1 MNIVGIVIAVLFIIT
16 ISNFVFKKFNIL
28 IDQTNISSH
37 KSFING
43 HKTIPLSGGFVF
55 FLILVFFLPENYQY
69 FTILIFFIF
78 LTGLLSDLDIL
89 HSPFFRIIFQIIII
103 VVYLFLFDNFV
114 SSIRVDFF
122 DNLLNIFFIKLFF
135 TSFCILVLINGTN
148 FIDGVNTLA
157 VGYFILV
164 ASNVLYLTEVIGLDL
179 DILLVSTCLTSLV
192 VIYIFNFFGKI
203 YLGDGGAYLI
213 SFVVG
218 VILIKFSNDNYLV
231 SPYYIV
237 ALLWYPAYENLF
249 SIIRKKIL
257 KKPPSTPDNE
267 HLHQLIYLYLN
278 KSFNINKNLSNP
290 LSGLL
295 VCLYNLFY
303 FFFILGHFKYYHTTI
318 LVYSILFNVLF
329 YNFLY
334 FLLKKKLI
342 HNKNNG

>member
-28 IDQTNISSH
+28 IDQTNISNH

-43 HKTIPLSGGFVF
+43 HKTTPLLGGFVF

-89 HSPFFRIIFQIIII
+89 HSPFLRIIFQTIII

-148 FIDGVNTLA
+148 FIDGVNTLV

-164 ASNVLYLTEVIGLDL
+164 ASNVLYLTEVNDLDL

-213 SFVVG
+213 SFVAG
-218 VILIKFSNDNYLV
+218 VTLIKFSNDNYLV

-257 KKPPSTPDNE
+257 KKTPSTPDNE
-267 HLHQLIYLYLN
+267 HLHQFIYLYLDR
-278 KSFNINKNLSNP
+278 SFNINKNFSNT
-290 LSGLL
+290 LSGILI
-295 VCLYNLFY
+295 CLYNLFY
-303 FFFILGHFKYYHTTI
+303 FLFIFDEYHQTET
-318 LVYSILFNVLF
+318 LAYSIIFNVLF
-329 YNFLY
+329 YNLLY
-334 FLLKKKLI
+334 FLLRKKLFK
-342 HNKNNG
+342 NK

>member
-1 MNIVGIVIAVLFIIT
+1 MNIVGIVIALLFIIT
-16 ISNFVFKKFNIL
+16 ISNFVFKKFDIL
-28 IDQTNISSH
+28 IDRTNISNH

-43 HKTIPLSGGFVF
+43 HKTTPLLGGFVF

-114 SSIRVDFF
+114 SSIRIDFF

-148 FIDGVNTLA
+148 FIDGVNTLV

-164 ASNVLYLTEVIGLDL
+164 ASNVLYLTEVKNLDL
-179 DILLVSTCLTSLV
+179 DILLVSTCLTCLV

-213 SFVVG
+213 SFVAG
-218 VILIKFSNDNYLV
+218 VTLIKFSNDNYLV

-257 KKPPSTPDNE
+257 KKTPSTPDNE
-267 HLHQLIYLYLN
+267 HLHQFIYLYLDR
-278 KSFNINKNLSNP
+278 SFNIDKNFSNT
-290 LSGLL
+290 LSGILI
-295 VCLYNLFY
+295 CIYNLFY
-303 FFFILGHFKYYHTTI
+303 FLTIFDNFNHTET
-318 LVYSILFNVLF
+318 LVYSIIFNVLF
-329 YNFLY
+329 YNLLY
-334 FLLKKKLI
+334 FLLRKKLFK
-342 HNKNNG
+342 NK

>member
-1 MNIVGIVIAVLFIIT
+1 MNIVGIAIAVLFIIT

-28 IDQTNISSH
+28 IDQTNISTH

-43 HKTIPLSGGFVF
+43 HKTAPLLGGFVF

-89 HSPFFRIIFQIIII
+89 HSPFLRIIFQIIII

-148 FIDGVNTLA
+148 FIDGVNTLV

-179 DILLVSTCLTSLV
+179 DILLVSTCLTCLV

-213 SFVVG
+213 SFVAG
-218 VILIKFSNDNYLV
+218 VTLIKFSNDNYLV

-257 KKPPSTPDNE
+257 KKSPSVPDNE
-267 HLHQLIYLYLN
+267 HLHQLSYLYLD
-278 KSFNINKNLSNP
+278 KLFNIDKNLSNT
-290 LSGLL
+290 LSGILI
-295 VCLYNLFY
+295 CLYNLFY
-303 FFFILGHFKYYHTTI
+303 FLTI
-318 LVYSILFNVLF
+318 FDNFNYTKTLVYSIIFNVLF

-334 FLLKKKLI
+334 FLLRKKLYK
-342 HNKNNG
+342 NK

>member
-16 ISNFVFKKFNIL
+16 ISNFVFKKFDIL
-28 IDQTNISSH
+28 IDRTNISNH

-43 HKTIPLSGGFVF
+43 HKTTPLLGGFVF
-55 FLILVFFLPENYQY
+55 FLILVFFLPKNYQY

-89 HSPFFRIIFQIIII
+89 HSPFFRIIFQTIII

-148 FIDGVNTLA
+148 FIDGVNTLV

-164 ASNVLYLTEVIGLDL
+164 ASNVLYLTEVKGLDL
-179 DILLVSTCLTSLV
+179 DILLVSTCLISLV

-213 SFVVG
+213 SFVIG
-218 VILIKFSNDNYLV
+218 VTLIKFSNDNYLV

-249 SIIRKKIL
+249 SIIRKKIS
-257 KKPPSTPDNE
+257 KKPPSAPDNK
-267 HLHQLIYLYLN
+267 HLHQFIYLYLD
-278 KSFNINKNLSNP
+278 KLFNIDKNFSNT
-290 LSGLL
+290 LSGILI
-295 VCLYNLFY
+295 CLYNLFY
-303 FFFILGHFKYYHTTI
+303 FLFIFDEYNQTETLA
-318 LVYSILFNVLF
+318 YSIIFNVLF
-329 YNFLY
+329 YNLLY
-334 FLLKKKLI
+334 FLLRKKLYK
-342 HNKNNG
+342 NK

>member
-16 ISNFVFKKFNIL
+16 ISNFVFKKFDVL
-28 IDQTNISSH
+28 IDRTNISNH

-43 HKTIPLSGGFVF
+43 HKTTPLLGGFVF

-148 FIDGVNTLA
+148 FIDGVNTLV

-164 ASNVLYLTEVIGLDL
+164 ASNVLYLTEVNNLDL

-213 SFVVG
+213 SFAIG
-218 VILIKFSNDNYLV
+218 VTLIKFSNDNYLV

-257 KKPPSTPDNE
+257 KKTPSTPDNE
-267 HLHQLIYLYLN
+267 HLHQFIYLYLD
-278 KSFNINKNLSNP
+278 KSFNIDKNFSNT
-290 LSGLL
+290 LSGILI
-295 VCLYNLFY
+295 CLYNLFY
-303 FFFILGHFKYYHTTI
+303 FLFIFDEYHQTET
-318 LVYSILFNVLF
+318 LAYSIIFNVLF
-329 YNFLY
+329 YNLLY
-334 FLLKKKLI
+334 FLLRKKLFK
-342 HNKNNG
+342 NK

>member
-1 MNIVGIVIAVLFIIT
+1 MNIVGTVIAVLFIIT
-16 ISNFVFKKFNIL
+16 VSNFVFKKFNIL

-114 SSIRVDFF
+114 SSIRIDFF

-164 ASNVLYLTEVIGLDL
+164 ASNVLYLTEVKGLDL

-213 SFVVG
+213 SFVIG
-218 VILIKFSNDNYLV
+218 VTLIKFSNDNYLV

-249 SIIRKKIL
+249 SIIRKKIS
-257 KKPPSTPDNE
+257 KKTPSTPDNE
-267 HLHQLIYLYLN
+267 HLHQLIYLYLDR
-278 KSFNINKNLSNP
+278 SFNINKNFSNT
-290 LSGLL
+290 LSGILI
-295 VCLYNLFY
+295 CLYNLFY
-303 FFFILGHFKYYHTTI
+303 FLFILDEYHQTET
-318 LVYSILFNVLF
+318 LAYSIIFNVLF
-329 YNFLY
+329 YNLLY
-334 FLLKKKLI
+334 FLLRKKLFK
-342 HNKNNG
+342 NK

>member
-16 ISNFVFKKFNIL
+16 ISNFVFKKFDIL
-28 IDQTNISSH
+28 IDRTNISNH

-43 HKTIPLSGGFVF
+43 HKTTPLLGGFVF

-89 HSPFFRIIFQIIII
+89 HSPFLRIIFQTIII

-148 FIDGVNTLA
+148 FIDGVNTL
-157 VGYFILV
+157 VIGYFILV
-164 ASNVLYLTEVIGLDL
+164 ASNILYLTEVNNLNL
-179 DILLVSTCLTSLV
+179 DILLVSTCLTCLV

-213 SFVVG
+213 SFVAG
-218 VILIKFSNDNYLV
+218 VTLIKFSNDNYLV

-257 KKPPSTPDNE
+257 KKTPSTPDNE
-267 HLHQLIYLYLN
+267 HLHQFIYLYLD
-278 KSFNINKNLSNP
+278 KSFNIDKNFSNT
-290 LSGLL
+290 LSGILI
-295 VCLYNLFY
+295 CLYNLFY
-303 FFFILGHFKYYHTTI
+303 FLFILDEYHQTET
-318 LVYSILFNVLF
+318 LAYSIIFNVLF
-329 YNFLY
+329 YNLLY
-334 FLLKKKLI
+334 FLLRKKLFK
-342 HNKNNG
+342 NK

>member
-16 ISNFVFKKFNIL
+16 ISNFVFKKFNVL
-28 IDQTNISSH
+28 IDQTNISNH

-43 HKTIPLSGGFVF
+43 HKTTPLLGGFVF

-114 SSIRVDFF
+114 SSIRIDFF

-148 FIDGVNTLA
+148 FIDGVNTL
-157 VGYFILV
+157 VIGYFILV
-164 ASNVLYLTEVIGLDL
+164 ASNILYLTEVNNLNL

-192 VIYIFNFFGKI
+192 IIYIFNFFGKI

-213 SFVVG
+213 SFAIG
-218 VILIKFSNDNYLV
+218 VTLIKFSNDNYLV

-257 KKPPSTPDNE
+257 KKFPSAPDNE

-278 KSFNINKNLSNP
+278 KSFNIDKNFSNT
-290 LSGLL
+290 LSGVLI
-295 VCLYNLFY
+295 CLYNLFY
-303 FFFILGHFKYYHTTI
+303 FLFIFDEYHQTET
-318 LVYSILFNVLF
+318 LAYSIIFNVLF
-329 YNFLY
+329 YNLLY
-334 FLLKKKLI
+334 FLLRKKLFK
-342 HNKNNG
+342 NK

>member
-1 MNIVGIVIAVLFIIT
+1 MNIVGIVITLLFIIT

-28 IDQTNISSH
+28 IDRTNISNH

-43 HKTIPLSGGFVF
+43 HKTTPLLGGFVF

-89 HSPFFRIIFQIIII
+89 HSPFFRIIFQTIII

-148 FIDGVNTLA
+148 FIDGVNTLV

-164 ASNVLYLTEVIGLDL
+164 ASNVLYLTEVKNLDL

-213 SFVVG
+213 SFVIG
-218 VILIKFSNDNYLV
+218 VTLIKFSNDNYLV

-257 KKPPSTPDNE
+257 KKTPSTPDNE
-267 HLHQLIYLYLN
+267 HLHQFIYLYLD
-278 KSFNINKNLSNP
+278 KLFNINKNFSNT
-290 LSGLL
+290 LSGILI
-295 VCLYNLFY
+295 CLYNLFY
-303 FFFILGHFKYYHTTI
+303 FLFIFDEYNQTETLA
-318 LVYSILFNVLF
+318 YSIIFNVLF
-329 YNFLY
+329 YNLLY
-334 FLLKKKLI
+334 FLLRKKLFR
-342 HNKNNG
+342 NK

>member
-16 ISNFVFKKFNIL
+16 ISNFVFKKFNVL
-28 IDQTNISSH
+28 IDQTNISNH

-114 SSIRVDFF
+114 SSIRIDFF

-135 TSFCILVLINGTN
+135 TSFCLLVLINGTN
-148 FIDGVNTLA
+148 FIDGVNTL
-157 VGYFILV
+157 VIGYFILV
-164 ASNVLYLTEVIGLDL
+164 ASNILYLTEVNNLNL

-192 VIYIFNFFGKI
+192 IIYIFNFFGKI

-213 SFVVG
+213 SFVMV
-218 VILIKFSNDNYLV
+218 
-231 SPYYIV
+231 
-237 ALLWYPAYENLF
+237 
-249 SIIRKKIL
+249 
-257 KKPPSTPDNE
+257 
-267 HLHQLIYLYLN
+267 LH
-278 KSFNINKNLSNP
+278 
-290 LSGLL
+290 
-295 VCLYNLFY
+295 
-303 FFFILGHFKYYHTTI
+303 
-318 LVYSILFNVLF
+318 
-329 YNFLY
+329 
-334 FLLKKKLI
+334 
-342 HNKNNG
+342 

>member
-1 MNIVGIVIAVLFIIT
+1 MNIVGTVIAVLFIIT
-16 ISNFVFKKFNIL
+16 ISNFVFKKFDIL
-28 IDQTNISSH
+28 IDRTNISNH

-43 HKTIPLSGGFVF
+43 HKTTPLLGGFVF

-89 HSPFFRIIFQIIII
+89 HSPFFRIIFQIIVI
-103 VVYLFLFDNFV
+103 VAYLFLFDNFV

-148 FIDGVNTLA
+148 FIDGVNTLV

-164 ASNVLYLTEVIGLDL
+164 ASNVLYLTEVNDLDL

-213 SFVVG
+213 SFVIG
-218 VILIKFSNDNYLV
+218 VTLIKFSNDNYLV

-257 KKPPSTPDNE
+257 KKTPSTPDNE
-267 HLHQLIYLYLN
+267 HLHQLIYLYLD
-278 KSFNINKNLSNP
+278 KSFNIEKNFSNT
-290 LSGLL
+290 LSGILIS
-295 VCLYNLFY
+295 LYNLFY
-303 FFFILGHFKYYHTTI
+303 FLFILGEYHQTET
-318 LVYSILFNVLF
+318 LVYSVIFNVLI
-329 YNFLY
+329 YNLLY
-334 FLLKKKLI
+334 FLLRKKLFK
-342 HNKNNG
+342 NK

>member
-89 HSPFFRIIFQIIII
+89 HSPFLRIIFQTIII

-148 FIDGVNTLA
+148 FIDGVNTLV

-164 ASNVLYLTEVIGLDL
+164 ASNILYLTEVVDLDL
-179 DILLVSTCLTSLV
+179 DILLVSTCLTCLV

-257 KKPPSTPDNE
+257 KKTPSTPDNE
-267 HLHQLIYLYLN
+267 HLHQLIYLYLDR
-278 KSFNINKNLSNP
+278 SFNINKNFSNT
-290 LSGLL
+290 LSGILI
-295 VCLYNLFY
+295 CLYNLFY
-303 FFFILGHFKYYHTTI
+303 FLFIFDEYNQTETLA
-318 LVYSILFNVLF
+318 YSIIFNVLF
-329 YNFLY
+329 YNLLY
-334 FLLKKKLI
+334 FLLRKKLFK
-342 HNKNNG
+342 NK

>member
-28 IDQTNISSH
+28 IDQTNISIH

-43 HKTIPLSGGFVF
+43 HKTTPLLGGLVF

-89 HSPFFRIIFQIIII
+89 HSPFYRIIFQTIVI

-114 SSIRVDFF
+114 LSIRVDFF

-135 TSFCILVLINGTN
+135 TSFCILILINGTN
-148 FIDGVNTLA
+148 FIDGVNTLVA
-157 VGYFILV
+157 GYFILV
-164 ASNVLYLTEVIGLDL
+164 VSNVIYLTDVNNLNL
-179 DILLVSTCLTSLV
+179 DILLVSTCLTCLV

-203 YLGDGGAYLI
+203 YLGDGGAYII
-213 SFVVG
+213 SFVIG
-218 VILIKFSNDNYLV
+218 VTLIKFSNENYLV

-303 FFFILGHFKYYHTTI
+303 FFFILGYFKYYHTTI

>member
-28 IDQTNISSH
+28 IDQTNISTH
-37 KSFING
+37 KSFIDG
-43 HKTIPLSGGFVF
+43 HKTTPLLGGFVF

-89 HSPFFRIIFQIIII
+89 HSPLFRIIFQTIII

-148 FIDGVNTLA
+148 FIDGVNTLV

-164 ASNVLYLTEVIGLDL
+164 ASNILYLTEVIGLDL
-179 DILLVSTCLTSLV
+179 DILLVSTCLTCLV

-203 YLGDGGAYLI
+203 YLGDGGAYLV
-213 SFVVG
+213 SFVAG
-218 VILIKFSNDNYLV
+218 VTLIKFSNDNYLV

-249 SIIRKKIL
+249 SIIRKKIS
-257 KKPPSTPDNE
+257 KKSPSVPDNE
-267 HLHQLIYLYLN
+267 HLHQFIYLYLD
-278 KSFNINKNLSNP
+278 KLFNIDKNFSNT
-290 LSGLL
+290 LSGVLI
-295 VCLYNLFY
+295 CLYNLFY
-303 FFFILGHFKYYHTTI
+303 FLFIFDEYNQTEI
-318 LVYSILFNVLF
+318 LAYSIIFNVLF
-329 YNFLY
+329 YNLLY
-334 FLLKKKLI
+334 FLLRKKLFR
-342 HNKNNG
+342 NK

>member
-28 IDQTNISSH
+28 IDRTNISNH

-43 HKTIPLSGGFVF
+43 HKTTPLLGGFVF

-89 HSPFFRIIFQIIII
+89 HSPFFRIIFQTIII

-157 VGYFILV
+157 VGYFILIF
-164 ASNVLYLTEVIGLDL
+164 SNVLYLTEVENLDL
-179 DILLVSTCLTSLV
+179 NILLVSTCLTSLV

-218 VILIKFSNDNYLV
+218 VTLIKFSNDNYLV

-249 SIIRKKIL
+249 SIIRKKIS
-257 KKPPSTPDNE
+257 KKFPSIPDNE
-267 HLHQLIYLYLN
+267 HLHQLIYLYLG
-278 KSFNINKNLSNP
+278 KSFSIDKNFSNT
-290 LSGLL
+290 LSGIII
-295 VCLYNLFY
+295 CLYNLFY
-303 FFFILGHFKYYHTTI
+303 LLIIFDNFNHTET
-318 LVYSILFNVLF
+318 LVYSIIFNVLF

-334 FLLKKKLI
+334 FLLRKKLYK
-342 HNKNNG
+342 NK

>member
-1 MNIVGIVIAVLFIIT
+1 MNTVGIVIAALFIIT
-16 ISNFVFKKFNIL
+16 ISNFVFKKFDVL
-28 IDQTNISSH
+28 IDRTNISNH

-43 HKTIPLSGGFVF
+43 HKTTPLLGGFVF

-89 HSPFFRIIFQIIII
+89 HSPFFRVIFQTIII

-148 FIDGVNTLA
+148 FIDGVNTLV

-164 ASNVLYLTEVIGLDL
+164 ASNVLYLTEVKELNL
-179 DILLVSTCLTSLV
+179 DILFVSTCITCLV

-213 SFVVG
+213 SFVAG
-218 VILIKFSNDNYLV
+218 VTLIKFSNDNYLV

-249 SIIRKKIL
+249 SIIRKKIS

-267 HLHQLIYLYLN
+267 HLHQFIYLYLD
-278 KSFNINKNLSNP
+278 KSFNVDKNFSNT
-290 LSGLL
+290 LSGILI
-295 VCLYNLFY
+295 CLYNLFY
-303 FFFILGHFKYYHTTI
+303 FLTIFDNFNHTETLI
-318 LVYSILFNVLF
+318 YSIIFNVLF
-329 YNFLY
+329 YNLLY
-334 FLLKKKLI
+334 FLLRKKLFK
-342 HNKNNG
+342 NK

>member
-1 MNIVGIVIAVLFIIT
+1 MNIVGIVAAVLFIIT

-28 IDQTNISSH
+28 IDQTNISNH

-69 FTILIFFIF
+69 LTILIFFIF

-89 HSPFFRIIFQIIII
+89 HSPFLRIIFQIIII

-148 FIDGVNTLA
+148 FIDGVNTLV

-179 DILLVSTCLTSLV
+179 DTLLVSACLTCLV

-203 YLGDGGAYLI
+203 FLGDGGSYLI
-213 SFVVG
+213 SFVFG
-218 VILIKFSNDNYLV
+218 VTLIKFSSDNYLV

-249 SIIRKKIL
+249 SIIRKKIS
-257 KKPPSTPDNE
+257 KKTPSTPDNE
-267 HLHQLIYLYLN
+267 HLHQLIYLYLD
-278 KSFNINKNLSNP
+278 KSFNINKNISNT
-290 LSGLL
+290 LSGILI
-295 VCLYNLFY
+295 CLYNLFY
-303 FFFILGHFKYYHTTI
+303 FLFILNEYHQTET
-318 LVYSILFNVLF
+318 LAYSIIFNVLI
-329 YNFLY
+329 YNLLY
-334 FLLKKKLI
+334 FLLRKKLFK
-342 HNKNNG
+342 NK

>member
-1 MNIVGIVIAVLFIIT
+1 MNIVGTVIAVLFIAT

-55 FLILVFFLPENYQY
+55 FLTLVFFLPENYQY

-114 SSIRVDFF
+114 SSIRIDFF
-122 DNLLNIFFIKLFF
+122 DNLLNIFFIKLIF

-148 FIDGVNTLA
+148 FIDGVNTL
-157 VGYFILV
+157 VIGYFILV
-164 ASNVLYLTEVIGLDL
+164 ASNILYLTEVNNLNL

-192 VIYIFNFFGKI
+192 IIYIFNFFGKI

-213 SFVVG
+213 SFVISVT
-218 VILIKFSNDNYLV
+218 LIKFHNENYLV

>member
-28 IDQTNISSH
+28 IDQTNISNH

-43 HKTIPLSGGFVF
+43 HKTTPLLGGVVF

-69 FTILIFFIF
+69 FTILIFFVF

-114 SSIRVDFF
+114 PSIRVDFF

-148 FIDGVNTLA
+148 FIDGVNTLV

-164 ASNVLYLTEVIGLDL
+164 ASNILYLTEVIGLDL

-213 SFVVG
+213 SFVAG
-218 VILIKFSNDNYLV
+218 VTLIKFSNDNYIV

-257 KKPPSTPDNE
+257 KKFPSAPDNE
-267 HLHQLIYLYLN
+267 HLHQLIYLYLD
-278 KSFNINKNLSNP
+278 KSFNVDKNFSNT
-290 LSGLL
+290 LSGILI
-295 VCLYNLFY
+295 CLYNLFY
-303 FFFILGHFKYYHTTI
+303 FLAIFDNFDHTET
-318 LVYSILFNVLF
+318 LVYSIIFNVF
-329 YNFLY
+329 VYNFLY
-334 FLLKKKLI
+334 FLLRKKTYK
-342 HNKNNG
+342 NK

>member
-1 MNIVGIVIAVLFIIT
+1 MNIVGIVIAALFIIT
-16 ISNFVFKKFNIL
+16 ISNFVFKKFDVL
-28 IDQTNISSH
+28 IDRTNISNH

-43 HKTIPLSGGFVF
+43 HKTTPLLGGFVF

-89 HSPFFRIIFQIIII
+89 HSPFLRIIFQTIII

-148 FIDGVNTLA
+148 FIDGVNTLV

-164 ASNVLYLTEVIGLDL
+164 ASNVLYLTEVKNLDL
-179 DILLVSTCLTSLV
+179 DILLVSTCLTCLV

-213 SFVVG
+213 SFVIG
-218 VILIKFSNDNYLV
+218 VTLIKFSNDNYLV

-257 KKPPSTPDNE
+257 KKTPSTPDNE
-267 HLHQLIYLYLN
+267 HLHQFIYLYLD
-278 KSFNINKNLSNP
+278 KLFNINKNFSNT
-290 LSGLL
+290 LSGILI
-295 VCLYNLFY
+295 CLYNLFY
-303 FFFILGHFKYYHTTI
+303 FLFILDEYHQTET
-318 LVYSILFNVLF
+318 LAYSIIFNVLI
-329 YNFLY
+329 YNLLY
-334 FLLKKKLI
+334 FLLRKKLFK
-342 HNKNNG
+342 NK

>member
-89 HSPFFRIIFQIIII
+89 HSPFFRIIFQTIII

-114 SSIRVDFF
+114 SSIRIDFF

-148 FIDGVNTLA
+148 FIDGVNTLV

-164 ASNVLYLTEVIGLDL
+164 ASNVLYLTEVKNLDL
-179 DILLVSTCLTSLV
+179 DILLVSTCLTCLV

-213 SFVVG
+213 SFVAG
-218 VILIKFSNDNYLV
+218 VTLIKFSNDNYIV

-249 SIIRKKIL
+249 SIIRKKIS
-257 KKPPSTPDNE
+257 KKTPSTPDNE
-267 HLHQLIYLYLN
+267 HLHQFIYLYLDR
-278 KSFNINKNLSNP
+278 SFNINKNFSNT
-290 LSGLL
+290 LSGILI
-295 VCLYNLFY
+295 CLYNLFY
-303 FFFILGHFKYYHTTI
+303 FLFILDEYHQTET
-318 LVYSILFNVLF
+318 LAYSVIFNVLF
-329 YNFLY
+329 YNLLY
-334 FLLKKKLI
+334 FLLRKKLFR
-342 HNKNNG
+342 NK

>member
-1 MNIVGIVIAVLFIIT
+1 M
-16 ISNFVFKKFNIL
+16 
-28 IDQTNISSH
+28 
-37 KSFING
+37 
-43 HKTIPLSGGFVF
+43 GGFVF

-89 HSPFFRIIFQIIII
+89 HSPFFRIIFQTIII

-148 FIDGVNTLA
+148 FIDGVNTLV

-164 ASNVLYLTEVIGLDL
+164 ASNVLYLTELIGLDL
-179 DILLVSTCLTSLV
+179 DILLVSTCLTCLV

-213 SFVVG
+213 SFVTG
-218 VILIKFSNDNYLV
+218 ITLIKFSNDNYLV

-257 KKPPSTPDNE
+257 SKSPSTPDNK
-267 HLHQLIYLYLN
+267 HLHQLIFLYLD
-278 KSFNINKNLSNP
+278 KSFNIDKNFSNT
-290 LSGLL
+290 LSGILI
-295 VCLYNLFY
+295 CLYNLFY
-303 FFFILGHFKYYHTTI
+303 FLIIFDNFNHTET
-318 LVYSILFNVLF
+318 LVYSVIFNVLF
-329 YNFLY
+329 YNLLY
-334 FLLKKKLI
+334 LLLIKKLFK
-342 HNKNNG
+342 NK

>member
-1 MNIVGIVIAVLFIIT
+1 MNIVGTVIAVLFIIT
-16 ISNFVFKKFNIL
+16 ISNFVFKKFDVL
-28 IDQTNISSH
+28 IDRTNISNH

-43 HKTIPLSGGFVF
+43 HKTTPLSGGFVF

-89 HSPFFRIIFQIIII
+89 HSPFLRIIFQTIII

-148 FIDGVNTLA
+148 FIDGVNTLV

-179 DILLVSTCLTSLV
+179 DILLVSTCLTCLV

-213 SFVVG
+213 SFVAG
-218 VILIKFSNDNYLV
+218 VTLIKFSNDNYLV

-257 KKPPSTPDNE
+257 KKTPSTPDNE
-267 HLHQLIYLYLN
+267 HLHQLIYLYLD
-278 KSFNINKNLSNP
+278 KSFNINKNFSNT
-290 LSGLL
+290 LSGILI
-295 VCLYNLFY
+295 CLYNLFY
-303 FFFILGHFKYYHTTI
+303 FLTI
-318 LVYSILFNVLF
+318 FDNFNYTKTLVYSIIFNVLF

-334 FLLKKKLI
+334 FLLRKKLY
-342 HNKNNG
+342 KNI

>member
-16 ISNFVFKKFNIL
+16 ISNFVFKKFDIL
-28 IDQTNISSH
+28 IDRTNISNH

-43 HKTIPLSGGFVF
+43 HKTTPLLGGFVF

-89 HSPFFRIIFQIIII
+89 HSPFFRIIFQTIII

-148 FIDGVNTLA
+148 FIDGVNTLV

-164 ASNVLYLTEVIGLDL
+164 ASNVLYLTEVKNLDL

-213 SFVVG
+213 SFVIG
-218 VILIKFSNDNYLV
+218 VTLIKFSNDNYLV

-257 KKPPSTPDNE
+257 KKTPSTPDNE
-267 HLHQLIYLYLN
+267 HLHQFIYLYLD
-278 KSFNINKNLSNP
+278 KSFNIDKNFSNT
-290 LSGLL
+290 LSGILI
-295 VCLYNLFY
+295 CLYNLFY
-303 FFFILGHFKYYHTTI
+303 FLFILDEYHQTET
-318 LVYSILFNVLF
+318 LAYSIIFNVLF
-329 YNFLY
+329 YNLLY
-334 FLLKKKLI
+334 FLLRKKLFK
-342 HNKNNG
+342 NK

>member
-1 MNIVGIVIAVLFIIT
+1 MNIVGTVIAVLFIIT

-28 IDQTNISSH
+28 IDQTNISTH
-37 KSFING
+37 KSFVNG
-43 HKTIPLSGGFVF
+43 HKTAPLLGGFVF

-89 HSPFFRIIFQIIII
+89 HSPFFRIIFQTIII

-148 FIDGVNTLA
+148 FIDGVNTLV

-164 ASNVLYLTEVIGLDL
+164 ASNVLYLTEVKNLDL
-179 DILLVSTCLTSLV
+179 DILLVSTCLTCLV

-213 SFVVG
+213 SFIAG
-218 VILIKFSNDNYLV
+218 VTLIKFSNDNYLV

-249 SIIRKKIL
+249 SIIRKKIS
-257 KKPPSTPDNE
+257 KKTPSTPDNE
-267 HLHQLIYLYLN
+267 HLHQLIYLYLDR
-278 KSFNINKNLSNP
+278 SFNINKNFSNT
-290 LSGLL
+290 LSGILI
-295 VCLYNLFY
+295 CLYNLFY
-303 FFFILGHFKYYHTTI
+303 FLFILDEYHQTET
-318 LVYSILFNVLF
+318 LAYSIIFNILIYNLLF
-329 YNFLY
+329 
-334 FLLKKKLI
+334 FLLRKKLFK
-342 HNKNNG
+342 NK